1 MDRKRERKLAAARIE
16 VGMSVEE
23 IAVHVGQS
31 PDSARGAGPVDSSD
45 HAHAGVIATVPQAL
59 DWLQMLRLVQEPV
72 ERQTRSGSW
81 LVCG

>member
-16 VGMSVEE
+16 VGMSIEE

-31 PDSARGAGPVDSSD
+31 PDSARGAGPVDPSNRARAD
-45 HAHAGVIATVPQAL
+45 VAATIPQAL
-59 DWLQMLRLVQEPV
+59 DWLQVLRLVQEPI